1 MPHRPVHS
9 TSTFAR
15 FAQRVAWWVDGD
27 LARLTPATRR
37 RLVAWQETRT
47 RVALGHL
54 FTLLT
59 IIVAGKVALV
69 LAGLWPTSMAGWAYG
84 LALAIVVAGR
94 LGYHLARGLATEGVS
109 ATAFL
114 LALVAIFMDPSHNL
128 AENPGLAMGWVWLLA
143 GLGIP
148 VLARF
153 RSVLVFATLLAL
165 AVWMFFAYVPLEE
178 GERRGVMLYL
188 VASVS
193 GGMLLRRLRSDLT
206 LDFRRTTDAAWET
219 ANTDVLT
226 GLANRR
232 GWREQAPVI
241 LDTCAE
247 DHRPVSLLFIDLDH
261 FKQLN
266 DFLGH
271 SAGDAAL
278 NHVGT
283 TLRERIGYG
292 LAARLGGEEFV
303 CLLPGMDAAA
313 AEAFAADIAQALR
326 SGEPSLSY
334 SGGIAQWH
342 PGESLKDLLAR
353 GDAAMYRAKQSG
365 RDHVEVG

>member
-1 MPHRPVHS
+1 MPHHPVRP
-9 TSTFAR
+9 TSAFAR
-15 FAQRVAWWVDGD
+15 LAQRVAWWVDGD

-59 IIVAGKVALV
+59 LIAACKVALV
-69 LAGLWPTSMAGWAYG
+69 VAGLWPTAMAAWAYG
-84 LALAIVVAGR
+84 LAMAIMLAGR
-94 LGYHLARGLATEGVS
+94 LGYHQARGLAMEGIS
-109 ATAFL
+109 AMAFL
-114 LALVAIFMDPSHNL
+114 LALVAIFMDPSHNW
-128 AENPGLAMGWVWLLA
+128 ADNPGLAMGWVWLLA

-165 AVWMFFAYVPLEE
+165 AVWLFFAHVPLDKS
-178 GERRGVMLYL
+178 ERPSIVLYF
-188 VASVS
+188 VASIS
-193 GGMLLRRLRSDLT
+193 GGMLLRRQRSDLT

-232 GWREQAPVI
+232 GWREQAPAI
-241 LDTCAE
+241 LETCA
-247 DHRPVSLLFIDLDH
+247 DDQRPVSLLFIDLDH

-271 SAGDAAL
+271 SAGDDAL
-278 NHVGT
+278 NHFGT
-283 TLRERIGYG
+283 TLRKRIGQG
-292 LAARLGGEEFV
+292 FAARLGGEEFV
-303 CLLPGMDAAA
+303 CLLPGMDASAA
-313 AEAFAADIAQALR
+313 QAFAAELAQGLR
-326 SGEPSLSY
+326 SGEPSLTY
-334 SGGIAQWH
+334 SGGIAQWR